1 MKRRPL
7 LTKIILLGVLAWFA
21 WVLYVGRDEVDS
33 LLTGARWDIAALSIV
48 VLTAANAFAG
58 VIYASCMG
66 TGSDVRKKRMV
77 IIGAFL
83 LSQLAKYLPGRIWGI
98 VMQVGLLDMPGAS
111 ARVLSANLE
120 LVLANLIIVTGVG
133 VAALCGVY
141 AGTITAVAMLS
152 VFAVIAAGA
161 LRYRLADRF
170 IHCLCRRFPSLARRL
185 RLDVQDE
192 SLLASEIRSARSMD
206 GLRSAGLL
214 VAYAFCYALGWGLL
228 IVALLDM
235 PEAHAFGVLAVMS
248 LSHLVGVVSL
258 LPGGVG
264 ARELS
269 MVLLAPAVESAT
281 SQMVLLAAASRAAIL
296 LVDAVGA
303 LIGWGAMA
311 FGSQGSEH
319 HV

>member
-120 LVLANLIIVTGVG
+120 LVLTNLIIVTGVG

>member
-7 LTKIILLGVLAWFA
+7 LTNIILLGVLAWFA
-21 WVLYVGRDEVDS
+21 WALYVGRDEVDS
-33 LLTGARWDIAALSIV
+33 LLTGGRWPVAALSIV
-48 VLTAANAFAG
+48 VLVVANALAG
-58 VIYASCMG
+58 AIYASCMG
-66 TGSDVRKKRMV
+66 SGSAVRKKRTV

-83 LSQLAKYLPGRIWGI
+83 LSQLAKYLPGRIWSI
-98 VMQVGLLDMPGAS
+98 VMQMSLLSMPGAS

-120 LVLANLIIVTGVG
+120 LVLANMIIVTGVG
-133 VAALCGVY
+133 IAALCGVY

-152 VFAVIAAGA
+152 VSVLIAAGA
-161 LRYRLADRF
+161 LRFRFADRL
-170 IHCLCRRFPSLARRL
+170 IDVLCRRFPSLAHRL
-185 RLDVQDE
+185 RLDVVDGHRLLPEVCGAHPADHLCQII
-192 SLLASEIRSARSMD
+192 LLA
-206 GLRSAGLL
+206 
-214 VAYAFCYALGWGLL
+214 AYALCYALGWGLL
-228 IVALLDM
+228 IVALLGV
-235 PEAHAFGVLAVMS
+235 PEVRAFGVLAVMS
-248 LSHLVGVVSL
+248 LSHLVGVASL

-269 MVLLAPAVESAT
+269 MVLLAPAVDSAP

-311 FGSQGSEH
+311 FGSRGSEH